1 MDVSLTMWTLT
12 ILGLSALIAVDF
24 FIGRKPHD
32 VSIKEAGIWTVV
44 WIVLAALF
52 GLGLLVFGESQASGE
67 FFAGFITEKS
77 LSVDNLFVFVLIMAK
92 FAVPSHLQQRVLLI
106 GVLIAL
112 VLRAIFIAAGA
123 AIIASFSW
131 VFYIFGAF
139 LIYTAWKL
147 IQEARSDEE
156 EEEFEENR
164 LLKSIEKRFGV
175 ADKYHGTKL
184 FIRNNGKRVM
194 TPLMVVM
201 LAIGTT
207 DVLFAL
213 DSIPAIFG
221 LTQDPYIVFTANA
234 FALMGL
240 RQLYFLIGGLLR
252 KLVHLSYGLSVILG
266 FIGVK
271 LVLHALHES
280 GVHVPEISI
289 PFSLA
294 FICGVLI
301 VTTITSLIASKRK
314 AERKRPRPTRSPGR
328 TASRPGSGRTQGVSR
343 TGTERLPD
351 GDRSVRFSVRDGD
364 PAPRT
369 HPRGPT
375 RRKCC
380 RRTAAKGA
388 AAYESPDGTRAG
400 NETGEREH
408 ATSALPPALAPLRQ
422 MRPLVTQRR
431 VLAMPRVDPGLVRKQ
446 AEELRLDVVDQARE
460 GLGILVRVAHP
471 AGEEAVA
478 RENVRVAVRVVVD
491 QGDRAG
497 GVPHEMTG
505 GQFDA
510 AHPDRVPV
518 LDGHVRRDGDALG
531 VVPAGVGAGTGRADD
546 VVQRLPVIAVAV
558 GGDDGRDGVVAD
570 QPQQR
575 LGLIGRVDQQL
586 LVGGPTAQQIGV
598 VVHRADR
605 DLGDHQ
611 VWEFV
616 HIRSAAD
623 LHHSAVCHGVSL

>member
-1 MDVSLTMWTLT
+1 MDVSWTLWVLT

-32 VSIKEAGIWTVV
+32 VTTKEAGIWTII
-44 WIVLAALF
+44 WIALAVLF

-92 FAVPSHLQQRVLLI
+92 FSVPSHLQQRVLLV

-123 AIIASFSW
+123 AVIANFSW

-147 IQEARSDEE
+147 IQEARAGEE

-164 LLKSIEKRFGV
+164 LLKTIERRFGV
-175 ADKYHGTKL
+175 ADRYHGTKL
-184 FIRNNGKRVM
+184 FIRNNGKRVL

-240 RQLYFLIGGLLR
+240 RQLYFLIGGLLK

-289 PFSLA
+289 PVSLGV
-294 FICGVLI
+294 ICGVLVI
-301 VTTITSLIASKRK
+301 TTITSLIANKK
-314 AERKRPRPTRSPGR
+314 QTLAESDEPADKVPG
-328 TASRPGSGRTQGVSR
+328 A
-343 TGTERLPD
+343 D
-351 GDRSVRFSVRDGD
+351 
-364 PAPRT
+364 
-369 HPRGPT
+369 
-375 RRKCC
+375 
-380 RRTAAKGA
+380 KGA
-388 AAYESPDGTRAG
+388 
-400 NETGEREH
+400 
-408 ATSALPPALAPLRQ
+408 
-422 MRPLVTQRR
+422 
-431 VLAMPRVDPGLVRKQ
+431 
-446 AEELRLDVVDQARE
+446 
-460 GLGILVRVAHP
+460 GI
-471 AGEEAVA
+471 
-478 RENVRVAVRVVVD
+478 
-491 QGDRAG
+491 
-497 GVPHEMTG
+497 
-505 GQFDA
+505 DA
-510 AHPDRVPV
+510 
-518 LDGHVRRDGDALG
+518 
-531 VVPAGVGAGTGRADD
+531 
-546 VVQRLPVIAVAV
+546 
-558 GGDDGRDGVVAD
+558 
-570 QPQQR
+570 
-575 LGLIGRVDQQL
+575 
-586 LVGGPTAQQIGV
+586 
-598 VVHRADR
+598 
-605 DLGDHQ
+605 
-611 VWEFV
+611 
-616 HIRSAAD
+616 
-623 LHHSAVCHGVSL
+623 